1 MLCKDH
7 RLSVLR
13 AAPKRPVRHLPFG
26 VCMALAK
33 ATLVKAQAVMVD
45 GVRDQAPSVAGLG
58 VLDGLEG

>member
-1 MLCKDH
+1 MTV
-7 RLSVLR
+7 LS
-13 AAPKRPVRHLPFG
+13 AASAVWR